1 MPTVHART
9 LKRAAQIV
17 GGLEQLAYRLEV
29 TPSRLALW
37 VAATEPTP
45 PNVFL
50 KAVDLI
56 QDHGG
61 DDLSSSP
68 NPLEDKTS

>member
-1 MPTVHART
+1 MSTVQARP
-9 LKRAAQIV
+9 LKRAAQLV

-29 TPSRLALW
+29 TPSHLALW

-50 KAVDLI
+50 KAVDVI
-56 QDHGG
+56 QEHDR
-61 DDLSSSP
+61 DDLGAVP
-68 NPLEDKTS
+68 NRPDDKTS

>member
-1 MPTVHART
+1 
-9 LKRAAQIV
+9 
-17 GGLEQLAYRLEV
+17 
-29 TPSRLALW
+29 LALW
-37 VAATEPTP
+37 LAATEPTP